1 MGNTGHG
8 WLLPGYVGS
17 VHRQVNDPRKCGCR
31 RSRPFHTESGSPIRT
46 ASPRHRSPGDPAM
59 ELRFNGAMANGLSL
73 RAALSGTN
81 GTVTDFLEQLVGEKI
96 DAHTHRHDIVD
107 AHDANGL
114 GVEEGEPLL
123 HRKATLQG
131 RTSGRSYVYA
141 ESVLVIG
148 RLPAEFCNQ
157 LETSTDPI
165 GRILDKMGIAI
176 TRHGVGEPAGD
187 PRPNGD
193 VTVGD
198 YLLARTYRINSDQTP
213 VMVITEWFLETLI
226 PFIPLA

>member
-1 MGNTGHG
+1 M
-8 WLLPGYVGS
+8 VR
-17 VHRQVNDPRKCGCR
+17 V
-31 RSRPFHTESGSPIRT
+31 
-46 ASPRHRSPGDPAM
+46 
-59 ELRFNGAMANGLSL
+59 ANRLGL
-73 RAALSGTN
+73 RAALDRTS
-81 GTVTDFLEQLVGEKI
+81 GTVTDFLEQLVDEKI

-141 ESVLVIG
+141 ESIIVVG
-148 RLPAEFCNQ
+148 RLPTGFCNQ

-165 GRILDKMGIAI
+165 GRILEERGIAV
-176 TRHGVGEPAGD
+176 TRQGIGEPVGA
-187 PRPNGD
+187 PRLNSD

-198 YLLARTYRINSDQTP
+198 YLLARTYRINSEQTP
-213 VMVITEWFLETLI
+213 MMVITEWFLKTLI
-226 PFIPLA
+226 PFLSQA